1 MIRDKSYIKTTL
13 RDKADDGR
21 VGEGIWEVCNASIL
35 FFWARG
41 GGSVGGEKVTGEKR
55 SRWRRIR
62 GSLMW
67 FHLYEYN

>member
-35 FFWARG
+35 FFGRG
-41 GGSVGGEKVTGEKR
+41 GGKWGWGEGDRRKKKPMEEDKR
-55 SRWRRIR
+55 KFDVV
-62 GSLMW
+62 SLI
-67 FHLYEYN
+67 